1 LIEKFKIY
9 ECGEENNMNILMNV
23 IDGKIVFGQ
32 NEFLYQEVLDDFD
45 KADFIK
51 ILTFNISPKKD
62 SYLLEKLKNACINGA
77 EATLITN
84 IPRRYKKYYGSKYE
98 YEAKKNID
106 NYIYQ
111 LDPVQYHM
119 KLRPYFTFLNH
130 SKIIMTNN
138 VVYIGSSNFSD
149 ESKKNYECGYI
160 STNQD
165 VIEKIR
171 NCVFLSLEQKSIP
184 YYKYNFAIA
193 LANLDDLIS
202 VCQDARQELFEAT
215 HYLYNDYDSNF
226 EDVWYYDTSSSQLTV
241 GFMENF
247 VDLFSTYE
255 NALLAVRNVIDEFA
269 CEEDIP
275 QEITELEEI
284 LGEYNVIYED
294 FYTGINELFDDLKEV
309 GSYDVVE
316 KSNQLLSDEYSM
328 EAYDE
333 ELEHYIQLCMQ
344 ETSETYENLIRDA
357 KAKVEDAL
365 NKLDEMVSI
374 FKKIK
379 AKLEEYLQINPEINN
394 TSI

>member
-1 LIEKFKIY
+1 
-9 ECGEENNMNILMNV
+9 M
-23 IDGKIVFGQ
+23 
-32 NEFLYQEVLDDFD
+32 
-45 KADFIK
+45 
-51 ILTFNISPKKD
+51 
-62 SYLLEKLKNACINGA
+62 
-77 EATLITN
+77 
-84 IPRRYKKYYGSKYE
+84 
-98 YEAKKNID
+98 
-106 NYIYQ
+106 
-111 LDPVQYHM
+111 
-119 KLRPYFTFLNH
+119 
-130 SKIIMTNN
+130 
-138 VVYIGSSNFSD
+138 
-149 ESKKNYECGYI
+149 
-160 STNQD
+160 
-165 VIEKIR
+165 
-171 NCVFLSLEQKSIP
+171 SLEQKSIP

-215 HYLYNDYDSNF
+215 HYLYNDYGSNF

-357 KAKVEDAL
+357 KPKVEDAL

>member
-1 LIEKFKIY
+1 MSVVK
-9 ECGEENNMNILMNV
+9 ENNMNILIDV

-32 NEFLYQEVLDDFD
+32 NEFLYQEVLDDFA

-51 ILTFNISPKKD
+51 ILTFNISTKKD
-62 SYLLEKLKNACINGA
+62 SCLLKKLKNACINGT

-98 YEAKKNID
+98 YEAKRNID

-119 KLRPYFTFLNH
+119 KLKPYFTFMNH

-149 ESKKNYECGYI
+149 ESKENYECGYI

-171 NCVFLSLEQKSIP
+171 NCVFLTLEKRSIP

-193 LANLDDLIS
+193 LANLDDLIPI
-202 VCQDARQELFEAT
+202 CQNARQELFEAT
-215 HYLYNDYDSNF
+215 HSLYNDYGSNF
-226 EDVWYYDTSSSQLTV
+226 EDVWYYDTSSSRLTV

-247 VDLFSTYE
+247 IDSFSFYE
-255 NALLAVRNVIDEFA
+255 NALLAVKNVIDEFE
-269 CEEDIP
+269 CEEDVP
-275 QEITELEEI
+275 QEIVELEDI
-284 LGEYNVIYED
+284 LANYNVIYED
-294 FYTGINELFDDLKEV
+294 FYIDINNLFDDLKEV
-309 GSYDVVE
+309 GSYDVME
-316 KSNQLLSDEYSM
+316 ESNQLLSDEYAM
-328 EAYDE
+328 EAYYE
-333 ELEHYIQLCMQ
+333 ELEYYIQLCMQ

-357 KAKVEDAL
+357 KPKIEDAL
-365 NKLDEMVSI
+365 NKLDEMVLR
-374 FKKIK
+374 FKEIK